1 MQFSPL
7 TLDCYPV
14 WKSFWD
20 KTPIRTADTTFV
32 NLYGWALAYELEY
45 AVSDGLFWIRK
56 VQSSTAPS
64 TLWMPLGDTTNVTWD
79 EALASFPAGTRF
91 ERIPEALAIAMK
103 NATSRI
109 AEITATR
116 GEDEYLYEREALAK
130 FEGRK
135 LHKKRSHINAFE
147 RLYGVDYRNLT
158 AKNTDLILSL
168 SEKWLEASAE
178 QSESLLREHAAIK
191 RMLSLWDLDSS
202 IRAGGLFH
210 EGNLIAY
217 DFGSAVTEE
226 MFVVHIEKGLPEYR
240 GVYPSIVKN
249 FADLGIPENYRLINR
264 EQDLDDEGLRYS
276 KMTYNPVDFLK
287 KAAFT
292 LL

>member
-20 KTPIRTADTTFV
+20 KTPVRTADTTFV

-45 AVSDGLFWIRK
+45 AVSNDLFWVRK
-56 VQSSTAPS
+56 TRTSTGIP
-64 TLWMPLGDTTNVTWD
+64 TLWMPLGDTANVAWD

-91 ERIPEALAIAMK
+91 ERIPEALAKAMK
-103 NATSRI
+103 GSSPRI
-109 AEITATR
+109 GEVTATR
-116 GEDEYLYEREALAK
+116 GEDEYLYAREALAK

-147 RLYGVDYRNLT
+147 RLYGVCYRNLT
-158 AKNTDLILSL
+158 AKDTALILAL
-168 SEKWLEASAE
+168 SEKWLESSPE

-191 RMLSLWDLDSS
+191 RMLSLWDLDGS

-249 FADLGIPENYRLINR
+249 FAEFGVPESYRFINR

-276 KMTYNPVDFLK
+276 KMTYNPVDFIK
-287 KAAFT
+287 KDAFT
-292 LL
+292 LR